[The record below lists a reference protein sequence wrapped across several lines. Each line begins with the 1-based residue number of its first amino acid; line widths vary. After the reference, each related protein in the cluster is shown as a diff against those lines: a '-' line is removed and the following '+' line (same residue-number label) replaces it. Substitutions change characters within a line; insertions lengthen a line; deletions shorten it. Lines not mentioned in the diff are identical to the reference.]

1 MCKAFMKNEIISSPK
16 EFLNSISLGF
26 LCLLFLVNNK
36 RIARIDCVTKK
47 KITEVRF
54 L

>member
-1 MCKAFMKNEIISSPK
+1 MYQLFIKHEIISSPK
-16 EFLNSISLGF
+16 EFLKSIPLGF
-26 LCLLFLVNNK
+26 LCILFLVNNK